1 MWHLLQ
7 MFRVQSTNKL
17 MRNQLKNVIYLG
29 LITIGV
35 ILIVVV
41 GEIVT

>member
-1 MWHLLQ
+1 
-7 MFRVQSTNKL
+7 